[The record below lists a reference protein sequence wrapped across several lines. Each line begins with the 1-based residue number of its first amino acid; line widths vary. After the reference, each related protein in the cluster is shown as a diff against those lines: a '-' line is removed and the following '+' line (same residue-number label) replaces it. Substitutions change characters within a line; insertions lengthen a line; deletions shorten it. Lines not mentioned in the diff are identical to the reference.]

1 MYSHLS
7 LALSS
12 KVGLF
17 ALLGCFLDENLSF
30 AAGVAHDFYYQPSTL
45 QCLVMIREG
54 ALLGFVIKD
63 R

>member
-1 MYSHLS
+1 M
-7 LALSS
+7 A
-12 KVGLF
+12 LF
-17 ALLGCFLDENLSF
+17 ALLPSARICLQWFLDENLSF